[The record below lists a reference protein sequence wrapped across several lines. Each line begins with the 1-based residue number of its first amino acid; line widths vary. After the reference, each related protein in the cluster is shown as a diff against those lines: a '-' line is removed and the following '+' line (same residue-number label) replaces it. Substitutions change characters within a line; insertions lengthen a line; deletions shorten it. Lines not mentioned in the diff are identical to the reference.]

1 MNPPESAKKPG
12 INKEPPVIQKLY
24 RLFNR
29 KERLEIV
36 IVFFASL
43 FTALIQSTSVI
54 SVMPF
59 INVVMNLDTM
69 KANPWI
75 QRAYEIGQFKTDQ
88 SFILSFGIIVIAL
101 LVLSSALSSFTSW
114 IKHHFVLKR
123 NYSLSLR
130 LLTKYLNKPY
140 EYFLEKNSSELGKN
154 ILSEVGNLGN
164 QYLTNLMDLIISSL
178 LFIFLLVTLFIV
190 SFKVTLII
198 VTFFGLVYGI
208 MTLIFRLRL
217 IKQGELVVEY
227 NKQRYKTANEALSS
241 IKITKAFNLEHFF
254 INRFSKAAAK
264 FSDYQLFARLLGD
277 IPNYIL
283 EGLVFSMIIV
293 VVLFIVRQGY
303 DLTTLIP
310 TISVYALAGYRITP
324 ALNKIFKAATTM
336 IHNRP
341 VLDKVY
347 FDLYDDTYET
357 AVGLIDTIQVQ
368 DRPQPE
374 PMNFQEKIELKD
386 VSFSYKNSRTII
398 DRLSMQIPKNS
409 VVGFAGTTGAGKTT
423 LIDIFLGLLRPSEGE
438 FLVDNTPITDANV
451 QAWRKIVSYVPQDI
465 FLIDETI
472 RSNIAFGVPEKL
484 IDDEKIRRVAR
495 IAAIDDFIEQ
505 QMAKG
510 YETVVGERGVRL
522 SGGQRQRIGLARA
535 LYRDP
540 EVLILDEAT
549 SALDGTTEERVLK
562 GIHQE
567 SSVKTILII
576 AHRLNTLRVCNAIY
590 LLENGRIIDQGTYEE
605 LIQNNAK
612 FNQMAM
618 GAGTGLE

>member
-1 MNPPESAKKPG
+1 
-12 INKEPPVIQKLY
+12 
-24 RLFNR
+24 
-29 KERLEIV
+29 
-36 IVFFASL
+36 
-43 FTALIQSTSVI
+43 
-54 SVMPF
+54 
-59 INVVMNLDTM
+59 
-69 KANPWI
+69 
-75 QRAYEIGQFKTDQ
+75 
-88 SFILSFGIIVIAL
+88 
-101 LVLSSALSSFTSW
+101 
-114 IKHHFVLKR
+114 
-123 NYSLSLR
+123 
-130 LLTKYLNKPY
+130 
-140 EYFLEKNSSELGKN
+140 
-154 ILSEVGNLGN
+154 
-164 QYLTNLMDLIISSL
+164 
-178 LFIFLLVTLFIV
+178 
-190 SFKVTLII
+190 
-198 VTFFGLVYGI
+198 
-208 MTLIFRLRL
+208 
-217 IKQGELVVEY
+217 
-227 NKQRYKTANEALSS
+227 
-241 IKITKAFNLEHFF
+241 
-254 INRFSKAAAK
+254 
-264 FSDYQLFARLLGD
+264 
-277 IPNYIL
+277 
-283 EGLVFSMIIV
+283 
-293 VVLFIVRQGY
+293 
-303 DLTTLIP
+303 
-310 TISVYALAGYRITP
+310 
-324 ALNKIFKAATTM
+324 
-336 IHNRP
+336 
-341 VLDKVY
+341 
-347 FDLYDDTYET
+347 
-357 AVGLIDTIQVQ
+357 
-368 DRPQPE
+368 
-374 PMNFQEKIELKD
+374 MNFQEKIELKD

>member
-1 MNPPESAKKPG
+1 MNPDEPVQPSSHA
-12 INKEPPVIQKLY
+12 KEPSVLQKLY

-29 KERLEIV
+29 KERWEIA

-43 FTALIQSTSVI
+43 FTALVQSTSVI

-59 INVVMNLDTM
+59 INIVMNLETM
-69 KANPWI
+69 KSNPWI
-75 QRAYEIGQFKTDQ
+75 QRAYAIGKFQSDQ
-88 SFILSFGIIVIAL
+88 SFILVFGIVVIAL
-101 LVLSSALSSFTSW
+101 LVFSSALSSLTSW
-114 IKHHFVLKR
+114 IKHRFVLKR

-130 LLTKYLNKPY
+130 LLAKYLSKPY
-140 EYFLEKNSSELGKN
+140 EYFLERNSSELGKN

-164 QYLTNLMDLIISSL
+164 QYLTNLMELIISSL
-178 LFIFLLVTLFIV
+178 LFIFLLGTLFVINFQVTLVIV
-190 SFKVTLII
+190 A
-198 VTFFGLVYGI
+198 FFGLTYGT
-208 MTLIFRLRL
+208 MTLLFRLRL

-227 NKQRYKTANEALSS
+227 NKLRYKTANEALSS
-241 IKITKAFNLEHFF
+241 IKITKAFNLERFF
-254 INRFSKAAAK
+254 INRFSKTAAK
-264 FSDYQLFARLLGD
+264 YSDYQLFARLIGD

-293 VVLFIVRQGY
+293 VVLIIVRLGY

-347 FDLYDDTYET
+347 FDLFDNTYES
-357 AVGLIDTIQVQ
+357 APVHLDVLQAQ
-368 DRPQPE
+368 DQAQSAPLD
-374 PMNFQEKIELKD
+374 FQDKLELRD
-386 VSFSYKNSRTII
+386 ISFSYKNSRTII
-398 DRLSMQIPKNS
+398 DHLNLQIPKNS

-438 FLVDNTPITDANV
+438 FRVDDTRITDANV
-451 QAWRKIVSYVPQDI
+451 QSWRKIVSYVPQDI

-472 RSNIAFGVPEKL
+472 RSNIAFGVSEQL

-505 QMAKG
+505 QMANG

-576 AHRLNTLRVCNAIY
+576 AHRLNTLRVCDEIY
-590 LLENGRIIDQGTYEE
+590 LLENGQIIDRGTYED
-605 LIQNNAK
+605 LLQSSAK
-612 FNQMAM
+612 FSQMAK
-618 GAGTGLE
+618 GSGTGLE